1 MKYVTWMLEFWSES
15 FRIFLN
21 ALSTGA
27 FSPAS
32 FPRTL
37 PRSMNGDVLV
47 YDLLMSGNEDEW
59 MVLGAL
65 HQSLPVF
72 FSRNR
77 ISLRISD
84 EKTIS
89 LCVEGYSG
97 ACAVINLSRQAWTL
111 SVPSNLLAGP
121 SYEESESKWDDI
133 AMKISQALSE
143 RYAY

>member
-1 MKYVTWMLEFWSES
+1 MKYVIWVLEFWGES
-15 FRIFLN
+15 FRIFLD
-21 ALSTGA
+21 T
-27 FSPAS
+27 FSSGVFSRAY
-32 FPRTL
+32 FPRML
-37 PRSMNGDVLV
+37 PRSINGDVLV

-59 MVLGAL
+59 MVLGTL
-65 HQSLPVF
+65 HQALPVF

-89 LCVEGYSG
+89 LCVEGYPG
-97 ACAVINLSRQAWTL
+97 ACAVINLSKQLWTL

-143 RYAY
+143 KYAY